1 MYKVTNTKYHACIFY
16 RFKKENCILWGVWQ
30 SQSKPQMNQFL
41 KPFITEIQQLTQ
53 NGFFM
58 YPNNNFEE
66 VFIRVLLVVS
76 TVDLQTRSP
85 LLSIVA
91 PTGHQP
97 CSKCY
102 QNSVHAPTKKGGSVP
117 FLNIQT
123 NLS

>member
-30 SQSKPQMNQFL
+30 SQIKPQMNQFL

-58 YPNNNFEE
+58 YPNNNFED

-76 TVDLQTRSP
+76 TVDLQARSP
-85 LLSIVA
+85 LLSVL
-91 PTGHQP
+91 HQQDI
-97 CSKCY
+97 SHVV
-102 QNSVHAPTKKGGSVP
+102 NVTKTLFVLQQRKVGVSL
-117 FLNIQT
+117 FWIYRRI
-123 NLS
+123 